1 MKTSKVINSLGALYL
16 GILLTLFTTFLT
28 GCAVPLLLGVKEVRT
43 AGGTEVK
50 FITGGD
56 FRIGANGID
65 TVEDNRGIKPGGGA
79 RAQSAVNKGGY

>member
-1 MKTSKVINSLGALYL
+1 MRIAAIGCAAFWFYVVSALS
-16 GILLTLFTTFLT
+16 

-65 TVEDNRGIKPGGGA
+65 TVEDNRGIRPGGGA
-79 RAQSAVNKGGY
+79 RGAVQATKNY